1 MALLAAAATVAGGLA
16 SPAVAAE
23 AEGVVQYAG
32 APNAVPGS
40 YVVMLK
46 DTGAS
51 AAAQRGPSLAAR
63 YGGKLDKTYDS
74 VFQGFSAE
82 LSERQARRL
91 AADPAVA
98 AVVQNRQVKLDASQ
112 PNPPS
117 WGLDRIDRRRLP
129 LEKRYDY
136 PDSAGQGV
144 TVYVVDTGVRISHSD
159 FGGRARYGFDAIDG
173 GTSEDGHGHGT
184 HVAGT
189 VAGATYGVAK
199 KAKIVS
205 VRVLNS
211 QGSGTTA
218 QVVAGLDWVTKN
230 AVKPAVVNMS
240 LGGDPDVA
248 LDTAVSNSIKA
259 GLTYTI
265 AAGNEGKDAST
276 HSPARVPT
284 AITVGAT
291 NDIDSRASF
300 SNTGKLVDLFA
311 PGEDILSAGNG
322 WDQDARIL
330 SGTSMAA
337 PHVAGAAALYLSTHK
352 TSTPAQVATALTTN
366 ATTRSL
372 QDIGSGSP
380 NRILF
385 TGTPRPP
392 GPRFWNG
399 TNQTIDDNTI
409 WSAIKVTGV
418 PGNAPSD
425 LDVELNIKHDWP
437 ADLKVEIRAP
447 DGSWYRLRQEGTYDG
462 RSGAIIGIFRVNA
475 SSEVA
480 NGTWNLRIQ
489 DKAEYFGGYLDSWA
503 IGF

>member
-16 SPAVAAE
+16 SPAAAAE
-23 AEGVVQYAG
+23 PEAAVLYAG
-32 APNAVPGS
+32 AANAVPGS
-40 YVVMLK
+40 YIAMLK
-46 DTGAS
+46 DTGTHAS
-51 AAAQRGPSLAAR
+51 AQKGPDLAKR
-63 YGGKLDKTYDS
+63 YGGKLDHTYDAA
-74 VFQGFSAE
+74 FQGFSVE
-82 LSERQARRL
+82 MSERQARQL

-98 AVVQNRQVKLDASQ
+98 TVVQNRRVKLDGTQ
-112 PNPPS
+112 PNPIS

-136 PDSAGQGV
+136 PDSAGTGV
-144 TVYVVDTGVRISHSD
+144 TVYVIDTGVRISHTD

-173 GTSEDGHGHGT
+173 GGADDGHSHGT
-184 HVAGT
+184 HVAAT
-189 VAGATYGVAK
+189 VAGKSYGVAK
-199 KAKIVS
+199 QAKIVA
-205 VRVLNS
+205 VRVLND

-218 QVVAGLDWVTKN
+218 QVVAGINWVTKN
-230 AVKPAVVNMS
+230 AVKPAVANMS

-248 LDTAVSNSIKA
+248 LDTAVRNSVNSGI
-259 GLTYTI
+259 TYTV
-265 AAGNEGKDAST
+265 AAGNDNEDANG
-276 HSPARVPT
+276 HSPAREPA

-300 SNTGKLVDLFA
+300 SNYGKLVDIFA
-311 PGEDILSAGNG
+311 PGESIYSAGN
-322 WDQDARIL
+322 WSDYDVQVK

-337 PHVAGAAALYLSTHK
+337 PHVAGAAALYLSTHR
-352 TSTPAQVATALTTN
+352 TSTPAQVATYLTST
-366 ATTRSL
+366 AATRSL
-372 QDIGSGSP
+372 QNIGSGSP
-380 NRILF
+380 NKMLF
-385 TGTPRPP
+385 TGTPWTP

-409 WSAIKVTGV
+409 WSAIKVTNV
-418 PGNAPSD
+418 PGKAPAD
-425 LDVELNIKHDWP
+425 LDVELNIKHEWL

-462 RSGAIIGIFRVNA
+462 RSGALIGIFRVNA

-489 DKAEYFGGYLDSWA
+489 DKSDYFGGYLDSWA